1 VAWTRQ
7 FALVMEL
14 PFVLVG
20 SVLIS
25 GFLGYLLDGWLQT
38 RPWLMIVLGA
48 VGFYAGLREVLRRLP
63 KARNEGGD
71 RS

>member
-1 VAWTRQ
+1 MAWTRQ

-25 GFLGYLLDGWLQT
+25 GFLGYLLDGWLKT

>member
-1 VAWTRQ
+1 MAWTRQ